1 MSFPIAS
8 NFRPRLVTSIGTL
21 RLLGGIFALGVGL
34 FLMSSPEGYL
44 NFMEETL
51 SDYTSAEEVEFSA
64 AFTGVLFAVQGII
77 GIVIAFATLR
87 GKKWA
92 WTANVIFASTLIFL
106 LALDVASGYAK
117 SAMGILFNAFIL
129 AYMFA
134 RPVKAY
140 FGRIDMPPTLMSP
153 NTAAA

>member
-1 MSFPIAS
+1 
-8 NFRPRLVTSIGTL
+8 VTSIGTL
-21 RLLGGIFALGVGL
+21 RLLGGIFALGLGL
-34 FLMSSPEGYL
+34 FLISSPEGYL
-44 NFMEETL
+44 NFMEESL
-51 SDYTSAEEVEFSA
+51 SDYASAEEVAFYA
-64 AFTGVLFAVQGII
+64 AFTGIFVAIQGII

-92 WTANVIFASTLIFL
+92 WTANVIFASMMILL
-106 LALDVASGYAK
+106 LATDVASGYAK

-140 FGRIDMPPTLMSP
+140 FGRIDPLPAPVIPT
-153 NTAAA
+153 TAVA